1 MRRTA
6 CMKQSRCKTLSAA
19 KHRQKENHSALLQL
33 VAHEPSTAWVLG
45 AGAYLRR
52 REKYGLKIHLKVDL
66 RLRSTKRWIYASN
79 HCSWTCSSK
88 VSTHPKMQYMPRVDG
103 IRRRKPQKEN
113 AKKMAVLRVP
123 QAQVRLQQVRRCRRR
138 RNISQALETVQHEVA
153 GASGKAQCSADMP
166 F

>member
-1 MRRTA
+1 
-6 CMKQSRCKTLSAA
+6 
-19 KHRQKENHSALLQL
+19 
-33 VAHEPSTAWVLG
+33 
-45 AGAYLRR
+45 
-52 REKYGLKIHLKVDL
+52 
-66 RLRSTKRWIYASN
+66 
-79 HCSWTCSSK
+79 
-88 VSTHPKMQYMPRVDG
+88 MQYMPSVDG